1 MTEYP
6 AATMATYA
14 VHMRIEG
21 VRPKRS
27 PATAGRPTARF
38 PTTPAEVEPGSAP
51 VDLVGRPLGDMVA
64 ERWMRIRE
72 ACGQMTF
79 FLFDPDSWR

>member
-1 MTEYP
+1 
-6 AATMATYA
+6 MATYA

-21 VRPKRS
+21 VRPTRPGRAARWSRS
-27 PATAGRPTARF
+27 VATVPAPEIAIEQAPT
-38 PTTPAEVEPGSAP
+38 P
-51 VDLVGRPLGDMVA
+51 VDLVGRPLGEIVA

-72 ACGQMTF
+72 ACSQTTF

>member
-1 MTEYP
+1 
-6 AATMATYA
+6 MATYA

-21 VRPKRS
+21 VRPTRLERAARWTPS
-27 PATAGRPTARF
+27 AATESAPEVAIESA
-38 PTTPAEVEPGSAP
+38 TTP
-51 VDLVGRPLGDMVA
+51 VDLVGRPLGEIVA

-72 ACGQMTF
+72 ACSQTTF

>member
-1 MTEYP
+1 
-6 AATMATYA
+6 MATYA

-21 VRPKRS
+21 VRPTRPGGSAPSS
-27 PATAGRPTARF
+27 PPIGTVS
-38 PTTPAEVEPGSAP
+38 PAEVATEGALTP
-51 VDLVGRPLGDMVA
+51 VDLVGRPLGEIVA

-72 ACGQMTF
+72 AFSQTTF